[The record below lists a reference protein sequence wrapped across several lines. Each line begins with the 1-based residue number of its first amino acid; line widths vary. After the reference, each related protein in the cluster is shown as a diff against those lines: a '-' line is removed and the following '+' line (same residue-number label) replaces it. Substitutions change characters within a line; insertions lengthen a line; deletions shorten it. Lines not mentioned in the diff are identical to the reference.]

1 MTYNPNFITKIVT
14 TLAILPIVAAPAPA
28 HAAGP
33 CYVATVASNM
43 EQDIRGGATSQ
54 QAFNWA
60 VEDGLATD
68 SARCITRLRG
78 YTQQV
83 RFALPNAHY
92 AFN

>member
-1 MTYNPNFITKIVT
+1 MKKLANIALTALIAT
-14 TLAILPIVAAPAPA
+14 TALVATARGAQ
-28 HAAGP
+28 AAGP

-43 EQDIRGGATSQ
+43 EQDILGGATSQ

-60 VEDGLATD
+60 VADGLATD
-68 SARCITRLRG
+68 STRCITRLRG

>member
-1 MTYNPNFITKIVT
+1 MKNFKTLIATALIAAT
-14 TLAILPIVAAPAPA
+14 TLVAAPAA
-28 HAAGP
+28 QAAGP

-43 EQDIRGGATSQ
+43 EQDILGGATSQ

-60 VEDGLATD
+60 VADGLATD
-68 SARCITRLRG
+68 STRCITRLRG